1 MFAGLSDRQW
11 LWFAAGFYLAS
22 FLLGVSRRGRAG
34 AWIYALAGF
43 GYALQFVGLYLR
55 GREDGGCPLG
65 NLFEILQFTAWSAMT
80 LYLVI
85 GVTFRS
91 SLLGYCTAG
100 LGAALTL
107 ASLAVPDWD
116 SSRNAHLFGG
126 NPWIELHAALAIFS
140 YGVFGLLALT
150 STLFLL
156 RHYSLKSKRIGGWFS
171 FLPSILDLDHIG
183 VRLLTA
189 GVALLF
195 GSLVLGAVYWAH
207 DTSLVTASKLL
218 ITVPVWVA
226 YAAALTLRLRGRLLA
241 KRFAWTCV
249 LLFLVALISLAPV
262 NASRHPEP
270 ERIAIQPA

>member
-34 AWIYALAGF
+34 AWIYALAGI
-43 GYALQFVGLYLR
+43 GYGLQFLGLFLR
-55 GREDGGCPLG
+55 GKEDGGCPLG
-65 NLFEILQFTAWSAMT
+65 NIFEILQFTAWSAMT

-107 ASLAVPDWD
+107 ASLAVPEWD
-116 SSRNAHLFGG
+116 AARSAHLFGG

-171 FLPSILDLDHIG
+171 FLPSILDLDQIG
-183 VRLLTA
+183 VRLLGA

-195 GSLVLGAVYWAH
+195 GSLILGSVYWLQ

-226 YAAALTLRLRGRLLA
+226 YAAALTLRLRGQLLA

-249 LLFLVALISLAPV
+249 VLFAIALISLAPV